1 MIRYLT
7 IPLSICLLIAA
18 TLGTISARESTSADD
33 LSVYLPHMDG
43 LVPDGLPQK
52 ADDLESLFAKMNGGA
67 EPYVR
72 YGFLRALFQTYK
84 TGSNRLLDFEI
95 FQMKNAKAA
104 HQLYTLMAGHGNK
117 KLDIGHEA
125 VLGEYYLI
133 FRKGRFYVTIT
144 GSDSEEK
151 TRDELIAVAR
161 AVEEM
166 ITVHGKGFIKLR
178 THSDE

>member
-1 MIRYLT
+1 MIKYLT
-7 IPLSICLLIAA
+7 IPLGICLLIAA
-18 TLGTISARESTSADD
+18 TFGTISAQESTSADG

-104 HQLYTLMAGHGNK
+104 HQVYTLMAGRGNK

-133 FRKGRFYVTIT
+133 FRKGGFYVTIT

-151 TRDELIAVAR
+151 TKDELIAVAR
-161 AVEEM
+161 AVEEKV
-166 ITVHGKGFIKLR
+166 TVHGQ
-178 THSDE
+178 

>member
-7 IPLSICLLIAA
+7 VPLGICLLIAVA
-18 TLGTISARESTSADD
+18 FGAISAREAKSAED

-52 ADDLESLFAKMNGGA
+52 ADDLEGLFRRMNGGA
-67 EPYVR
+67 EQYVR
-72 YGFLRALFQTYK
+72 YGFSRALFQAYK
-84 TGSNRLLDFEI
+84 TAGSRSLEFEI
-95 FQMKNAKAA
+95 FQMKNSKAA
-104 HQLYTLMAGHGNK
+104 HQIYTLMAGQGNR
-117 KLDIGHEA
+117 KLEMGHEA

-161 AVEEM
+161 AVEKK
-166 ITVHGKGFIKLR
+166 IRAHGQ
-178 THSDE
+178 

>member
-1 MIRYLT
+1 MIKYLT

-18 TLGTISARESTSADD
+18 TFGTISAQESKSADD

-52 ADDLESLFAKMNGGA
+52 VDDLESLFARMNGGA

-72 YGFLRALFQTYK
+72 YGFSRALFQTYK

-95 FQMKNAKAA
+95 FQMKNPKAA
-104 HQLYTLMAGHGNK
+104 HQIYTLMAGRANK
-117 KLDIGHEA
+117 KLNIGHEA

-133 FRKGRFYVTIT
+133 FRKGAFYVTIT
-144 GSDSEEK
+144 GSDSEKK
-151 TRDELIAVAR
+151 TKDELIAVAR
-161 AVEEM
+161 AVEEKV
-166 ITVHGKGFIKLR
+166 TVHGQ
-178 THSDE
+178 